1 MNMIVRERCR
11 VDDSELIELFDLGE
25 LYLSHFHDPHLPPQ
39 QPKVPLVLCMGKNSK
54 IVQLKHSA
62 PSSNMYDEY
71 WYRSGINQTMAQ
83 ELKSIAASVMETMSL
98 KEKDIVVDVGCNDGT
113 LVKNYPKHLTI
124 VGFDPAKNLYQYSSQ
139 HTTKTIVNYF
149 SAEEYFKHFQQK
161 AKVLTS
167 IAMFYD
173 LEDPNQFVSDVYKVL
188 DQHGLWIIQM
198 SYLPLMLK
206 QMAFDN
212 ICHEHLEYYS
222 LQSLTYLLE
231 RHNFKVVDCQ
241 LNDIN
246 GGSYRIYIHKKDA
259 NPILFSTAQ
268 YRDVAEFR
276 VQSILEYEKSLKLD
290 RPETY
295 IKYFDKMKKI
305 KQQALDFLKQ
315 EKAKGK
321 KILGYGA
328 STKGNTLLQWY
339 DINHQNKL
347 IEKIA
352 ERNPDKWGKVTIG
365 TNIPICSEEE
375 ARTENPD
382 YLFVLP
388 WHFRYE
394 FLKRETDF
402 LQRGGKFIFPLP
414 KFEVVGKDD
423 F

>member
-1 MNMIVRERCR
+1 
-11 VDDSELIELFDLGE
+11 
-25 LYLSHFHDPHLPPQ
+25 
-39 QPKVPLVLCMGKNSK
+39 
-54 IVQLKHSA
+54 
-62 PSSNMYDEY
+62 
-71 WYRSGINQTMAQ
+71 
-83 ELKSIAASVMETMSL
+83 
-98 KEKDIVVDVGCNDGT
+98 
-113 LVKNYPKHLTI
+113 
-124 VGFDPAKNLYQYSSQ
+124 
-139 HTTKTIVNYF
+139 
-149 SAEEYFKHFQQK
+149 
-161 AKVLTS
+161 VLTS

-188 DQHGLWIIQM
+188 DQQGLWIIQM

-222 LQSLTYLLE
+222 LQSLSYLLE

-246 GGSYRIYIHKKDA
+246 GGSYRIYIRKKDA
-259 NPILFSTAQ
+259 NPLLFSTAQ
-268 YRDVAEFR
+268 YRDVADFR
-276 VQSILEYEKSLKLD
+276 VQSILEYEKSLRLD
-290 RPETY
+290 QPETY
-295 IKYFDKMKKI
+295 IKYFEEMKKI
-305 KQQALDFLKQ
+305 KQQTLDFLKQ

-402 LQRGGKFIFPLP
+402 LERGGKFIFPLP